1 MWYVPGQEP
10 DITLGPR
17 NSENARALLLDGAIQ
32 YFAAHGAADVSL
44 RTLATALGTSHRML
58 LYHFGSK
65 EALLVEVVQA
75 VEAAQREIL
84 ARLEEDATGPASD
97 SSRDFWRHVS
107 DPALAPFARLFFE
120 VYGQALQRRAWALP
134 LLDGVVEQWIGPAAA
149 ALAARDVAPAD
160 ARAEARLSVAVAR
173 GLLLDLLA
181 TGERDEVDA
190 AAERFFSQY
199 RARMGPSG
207 PGLSGD

>member
-1 MWYVPGQEP
+1 MWYVPGQDP
-10 DITLGPR
+10 DITSGPR

-84 ARLEEDATGPASD
+84 ARLEGEATGPGSD
-97 SSRDFWRHVS
+97 SSRDFWRHLS

-149 ALAARDVAPAD
+149 ALVARGVAPAD

-199 RARMGPSG
+199 PARLGPSRR
-207 PGLSGD
+207 GLSRN